1 MKFSRRDFTKMILG
15 MGALAMLD
23 LDSFGQVLGDPK
35 RSMRR
40 LATQTASGE
49 GTWTNLKVEGKI
61 PRDLNGS
68 LFRTT
73 PGESER
79 YGVTLKHLF
88 DGDAYFA
95 GWRFNDG
102 QVSLQGRFIQTRGR
116 LREKEAGKMLYSDY
130 GTLAPDSK
138 MGGKNQPS
146 VNVIE
151 WRGKLLGLSEGGLP
165 TIVNPQTFDL
175 EGAENFGGVVPNDL
189 TFTAHPRFDPK
200 TGDMFAWGF
209 EKRPPGTMHI
219 IHINRQTGKA
229 ETLYKAPQKAFNMV
243 HDAMLTEN
251 YFVILI
257 MPTAYDMQMMMS
269 GKTMSEALKFAEN
282 QPTMLYAFPRD
293 NQGGKAVPVEI
304 ELPPY
309 TIFHY
314 GNAFEK
320 SPNEIVFE
328 TITSQNNQ
336 FIEVLRNWRTDQ
348 IPELKP
354 NNLRQIT
361 VDLSKRQVVSSNEL
375 AQNVEFPRYDFRL
388 TGHKARYL
396 YVAENL
402 YGENAGIVRIDLD
415 KKTSKKVSNG
425 KTRTIAEP
433 VFVPKTSNINEDRGW
448 ILAQGYDAVKNE
460 NFLEIRDAQ
469 TLEFQ
474 SRIWAAGQHFP
485 LGFHG
490 NFYAGI

>member
-1 MKFSRRDFTKMILG
+1 
-15 MGALAMLD
+15 MGALALLD
-23 LDSFGQVLGDPK
+23 IDSFGRILGDSK
-35 RSMRR
+35 HSMRY

-49 GTWTNLKVEGKI
+49 GTWTNLKIEGKI
-61 PRDLNGS
+61 PRDLNGT

-95 GWRFNDG
+95 GWRFDEG
-102 QVSLQGRFIQTRGR
+102 RVSLQGRFIQTKGR
-116 LREKEAGKMLYSDY
+116 LKEKEAGKMLYSDY
-130 GTLAPDSK
+130 GTRAPGSG

-165 TIVNPQTFDL
+165 TIVNPQNFDF
-175 EGAENFGGVVPNDL
+175 EGYENFGGVVPNDL

-209 EKRPPGTMHI
+209 EKRPPGVMHI
-219 IHINRQTGKA
+219 FRINRAAGQA
-229 ETLYKAPQKAFNMV
+229 ETLYKMPQKAFNMV

-257 MPTAYDMQMMMS
+257 MPTAYDMQMVRD

-282 QPTMLYAFPRD
+282 QPTVLYAFPRD
-293 NQGGKAVPVEI
+293 NQQGKAAPIEI

-320 SPNEIVFE
+320 SPNKIAFE
-328 TITSQNNQ
+328 VITSEKYE
-336 FIEVLRNWRTDQ
+336 FLEVLRNWRTDRM
-348 IPELKP
+348 PELKP

-361 VDLSKRQVVSSNEL
+361 VDLSKRIVGSSDEL
-375 AQNVEFPRYDFRL
+375 AQNVEFPRYDSRL
-388 TGHKARYL
+388 AGKKTRYL

-402 YGENAGIVRIDLD
+402 YGENAALVRIDLD
-415 KKTSKKVSNG
+415 KKTSKRVSNG

-433 VFVPKTSNINEDRGW
+433 VFVPKTSNISEDRGW
-448 ILAQGYDAVKNE
+448 ILAQGYDADKNE